1 MRPRAALPVLLL
13 ALAVALVEL
22 PTVLAAASYTLSVTP
37 SVPVSLGS
45 TLTMRLNVTGGGVNQ
60 VYTVSFDVRKPGGVG
75 RAIASKVITTDN
87 KGVGTI
93 SVPYPDSS
101 FTPQNGTVATD
112 VGGVYTVYVNQTS
125 PTNMPVASAQFTVS
139 SQLIVVVSQPSA
151 GTTIQKGLSTTITAS
166 VSSLNGADTSA
177 TVYANTPSSNG
188 RPILQMQQVS
198 AGLYSVTYQVLTSD
212 PIGSWLIVVQATD
225 IPGNAGSSSPV
236 TITVTKNDLIVDSL
250 VTYNSKGV
258 PSTGF
263 SIGDTIYAFF
273 RIRYSSGT
281 YLARGQYP
289 VSLRNPSGVLVEN
302 LTAAYD
308 GSKFGFYTSSGYP
321 ISAFDPG
328 GSWSV
333 VVNANSVNDGSG
345 DTGPLIATS
354 VPIQI
359 ETSPLG
365 YWPFF
370 VAAAIGILGAVVT
383 WRRFDTSLEGFDH
396 LEAMMGGPVPRS
408 SSILLL
414 GDPGS
419 GKTIL
424 AYELLHE
431 ELESGRLCALLSYD
445 AFPEDVQA
453 RMSEFGWDII
463 PDLRKGRLKIIDC
476 YSGLAGQGEGAIKDP
491 SDLTELNIQITSF
504 IMKVKNNPVTIVL
517 DSLTPIFNGVEEK
530 QAFNFLQTVSAKV
543 KKTGGIF
550 LLIASKG
557 AIREES
563 IAKIKSVVDGVIE
576 VSLVRTGRKS
586 HRFISVLKMER
597 RKIASDT
604 VPFVID
610 RNRGILFRVS
620 RLGLFKKRHLK
631 PLLQRKGPTPP
642 PAKRYDAQPARTPTS
657 RPR

>member
-1 MRPRAALPVLLL
+1 MRFHPALPLVLL
-13 ALAVALVEL
+13 ALAFALVEL
-22 PTVLAAASYTLSVTP
+22 PIVAAAPSYTLSVTP

-45 TLTMRLNVTGGGVNQ
+45 TLTLRLNVSSGGVNQ
-60 VYTVSFDVRKPGGVG
+60 VYTVSFDVRKPGGG
-75 RAIASKVITTDN
+75 RALASKVITTDN

-139 SQLIVVVSQPSA
+139 AQLIVVVSQPSSGA
-151 GTTIQKGLSTTITAS
+151 TIQKGQSTTISAS
-166 VSSLNGADTSA
+166 VSSLNGPDTSA
-177 TVYANTPSSNG
+177 TVYTNTPSNG
-188 RPILQMQQVS
+188 RVFMPQVS
-198 AGLYSVTYQVLTSD
+198 AGIYSVTYQVMTSD
-212 PIGSWLIVVQATD
+212 PIGSWPIVVQATD
-225 IPGNAGSSSPV
+225 GQGNSGNSSPV
-236 TITVTKNDLIVDSL
+236 TVTVTKNDLIVDSL

-263 SIGDTIYAFF
+263 SPGDTIYAFF

-281 YLARGQYP
+281 YLTTGQYP
-289 VSLRNPSGVLVEN
+289 VSLRNPSGTLVGN

-308 GSKFGFYTSSGYP
+308 SSKYGFYTSSGYP
-321 ISAFDPG
+321 VSTFDPS

-333 VVNANSVNDGSG
+333 VVNKNSLNDGYG
-345 DTGPLIATS
+345 DTGPVIATS
-354 VPIQI
+354 VPVQI

-424 AYELLHE
+424 ACELLHE

-453 RMSEFGWDII
+453 RMNEFGWDII
-463 PDLRKGRLKIIDC
+463 PDLRKGRLRIIDC

-504 IMKVKNNPVTIVL
+504 IMKSKNNPVTIVL

-543 KKTGGIF
+543 KKTGGLF
-550 LLIASKG
+550 VLIASKG
-557 AIREES
+557 AISEES
-563 IAKIKSVVDGVIE
+563 IAKIKSIVDGVIE
-576 VSLVRTGRKS
+576 VSLVRAGRKS
-586 HRFISVLKMER
+586 HRFLSVVKMER
-597 RKIASDT
+597 RKITSDT
-604 VPFVID
+604 IPFVID
-610 RNRGILFRVS
+610 RTRGILFRVS

-631 PLLQRKGPTPP
+631 PLLQRKSPNTP
-642 PAKRYDAQPARTPTS
+642 PAKRYDTQPARTPTS
-657 RPR
+657 RQR